1 MKQKQLLGRL
11 ALGISLA
18 SVACEKTE
26 TSTQALTPQS
36 SAARSASAG
45 PTVSVAPS
53 AEAAPSA
60 SAGASSAAP
69 PSAPAPGTLAVCERP
84 ESAQFDAAS
93 NAWYVS
99 CMAKP
104 DVAGDGFIAKLNAAA
119 DAVVTEKFTAGL
131 NEPKGIRIRA
141 GKLYVSDVAELVTIE
156 VATGRVLA
164 KTPVTGIHPDVPSA
178 PFLNDVAVSEA
189 TGNVYVSDNR
199 NDTLYLFNAEGVAPR
214 LLFKSPTLEAPNGLL
229 LDERPGVTPRLL
241 IAAMGPGLKSGR
253 TDKLGAVLA
262 IDLDDFDDGDRVN
275 VTYVSQRIGNL
286 DGIELDGA
294 DLLVTDTY
302 GGRLMRV
309 SPTSTTR
316 HFGQG
321 DAYIVRQGFTR
332 AADLGLDPAT
342 RRALVPQL
350 SNGTVVLV
358 DLNAS

>member
-1 MKQKQLLGRL
+1 MSREKCLGPL
-11 ALGISLA
+11 VLGVALA
-18 SVACEKTE
+18 SAACEKTE
-26 TSTQALTPQS
+26 SSTQALTP
-36 SAARSASAG
+36 
-45 PTVSVAPS
+45 PS
-53 AEAAPSA
+53 TAVPSPI
-60 SAGASSAAP
+60 STSSAAP
-69 PSAPAPGTLAVCERP
+69 AASAAATPVALAVCERP
-84 ESAQFDAAS
+84 ESAHFDAAS

-104 DVAGDGFIAKLNAAA
+104 DVPGDGFIAKLNAAA
-119 DAVVTEKFTAGL
+119 DSVVSEKFTPGL

-141 GKLYVSDVAELVTIE
+141 GKLYVSDVTELVTID
-156 VATGRVLA
+156 VGTGRVLGKA
-164 KTPVTGIHPDVPSA
+164 SVAGIHPDVPSS

-199 NDTLYLFNAEGVAPR
+199 NDTLYLFNAEGGAPR
-214 LLFKSPTLEAPNGLL
+214 LLFKSPSLEAPNGLL
-229 LDERPGVTPRLL
+229 VDERPGVRPRLL
-241 IAAMGPGLKSGR
+241 VAAMGPGLASGR

-286 DGIELDGA
+286 DGIELDG
-294 DLLVTDTY
+294 DDVLVTDTY

-321 DAYIVRQGFTR
+321 DAHIVRQGYSR
-332 AADLGLDPAT
+332 AADLGFDPAT

-350 SNGTVVLV
+350 SSGTVVLV
-358 DLNAS
+358 ELNAS